1 MLTLVVARNLAGPVV
16 VVSGEVLETVLL
28 TVSMLL
34 AVA

>member
-16 VVSGEVLETVLL
+16 VVLAGVLETVLL
-28 TVSMLL
+28 IVSMVL

>member
-16 VVSGEVLETVLL
+16 VLAVELLEIVLL
-28 TVSMLL
+28 RVSTLL

>member
-16 VVSGEVLETVLL
+16 VVWAEAFETVLL

>member
-1 MLTLVVARNLAGPVV
+1 MLTLDVARNFAGPVV
-16 VVSGEVLETVLL
+16 VVRAGAFETVLL

>member
-16 VVSGEVLETVLL
+16 VVLAEVLEAVLL